1 MERVLFYAAGLPVYL
16 YGFMIAVGLFFST
29 MLLLREGRRKGLGG
43 HRMFDFAI
51 GASASFLI
59 GARVF
64 SGLQHYGLGMLARPW
79 LVLTHQLGLHQTAGI
94 ACVILFGLLF
104 AYYHN
109 LLLSV
114 FLDAVAPS
122 MALLAAFAALGSNVF
137 GAETDLPWAVVF
149 GNLQLHP
156 LPLYMGLGY
165 YTVFSLLWRARKHI
179 RFDGQLALGL
189 FVCMTWLH
197 VLLIPVRQLEERDP
211 ILFWGLLIAA
221 VPTSV
226 LWVKLYSEGRFAA
239 LYRRRSRGIFRLL
252 TDVMVFIVV
261 AFVMTTMFYL
271 RVV

>member
-43 HRMFDFAI
+43 HRMFDFAL
-51 GASASFLI
+51 GASASFLV

-94 ACVILFGLLF
+94 ACAIFFGFLF

-122 MALLAAFAALGSNVF
+122 VALLAAFAALGSNVF

-149 GNLQLHP
+149 GNLELHP
-156 LPLYMGLGY
+156 LPLYTGLGY
-165 YTVFSLLWRARKHI
+165 YAVFSLLWRSRKHI
-179 RFDGQLALGL
+179 RFDGQLALG
-189 FVCMTWLH
+189 FVVGAAWLH
-197 VLLIPVRQLEERDP
+197 VLLMPVRQMEHRDP
-211 ILFWGLLIAA
+211 LVFWGLLILA
-221 VPTSV
+221 VPASV
-226 LWVKLYSEGRFAA
+226 LWVKLYSEGRMAM
-239 LYRRRSRGIFRLL
+239 LYRRRSRGVLQLFADLL
-252 TDVMVFIVV
+252 VFLVV
-261 AFVMTTMFYL
+261 ALAMTTMFYL